1 MDIQKVEDI
10 TSNWNEFSKLEES
23 VASTKISEIWKTGL
37 KEASDKFVA
46 EISAKDAALA
56 KTQEEA
62 AKAVAEVEVVK
73 ASYNKVMAELD
84 AIKQGIKAQMD
95 QEAYSA
101 RMCEMEDEY
110 DLDDE
115 DRKVV
120 ASEIMGMDDETYA
133 GYKNKFASFAKF
145 KSKKFKAQMEEEM
158 RAKCMKEIQE
168 KAAAATSTASTKT
181 KEEIAEEALA
191 SAKANPG
198 FVPAPHTDTQV
209 SLLDKYSAAFGKDA
223 VKVSYKTR

>member
-10 TSNWNEFSKLEES
+10 TSNWSEFSKLEES
-23 VASTKISEIWKTGL
+23 VASVKISEVWKNGI

-46 EISAKDAALA
+46 DIEAKDKAIAE
-56 KTQEEA
+56 TE
-62 AKAVAEVEVVK
+62 AKANKAIAEVEEVK

-95 QEAYSA
+95 QEAYSS

-110 DLDDE
+110 ELDDE

-120 ASEIMGMDDETYA
+120 ASEIMGMDDEAYA
-133 GYKNKFASFAKF
+133 GYKTKFASFAKF
-145 KSKKFKAQMEEEM
+145 KSKKFKSQMEEEM

-168 KAAAATSTASTKT
+168 KAAAAVSTASVKT
-181 KEEIAEEALA
+181 TEEIAQEALA
-191 SAKANPG
+191 SVAATPG
-198 FVPAPHTDTQV
+198 FIPSPHVDTEV
-209 SLLDKYSAAFGKDA
+209 DLLSKYASAFGKDA
-223 VKVSYKTR
+223 AKISYKSR